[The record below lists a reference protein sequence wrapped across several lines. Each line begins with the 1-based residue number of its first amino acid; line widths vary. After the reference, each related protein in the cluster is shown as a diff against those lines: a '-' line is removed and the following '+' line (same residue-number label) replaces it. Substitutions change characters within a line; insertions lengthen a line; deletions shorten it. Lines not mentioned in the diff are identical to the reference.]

1 MKPKVI
7 GTATTG
13 VPEILVL
20 LAHRNGLVINLRFER
35 PLRLHVLRGS
45 NDFNHSFV
53 VGFAG
58 DGAGVSA

>member
-13 VPEILVL
+13 VPKILVL
-20 LAHRNGLVINLRFER
+20 LVHRNWFEFDLRFER
-35 PLRLHVLRGS
+35 PLVCMTSRGS
-45 NDFNHSFV
+45 NDFNHSFI